1 MSEQTVQQPE
11 ARDANIVLK
20 VLEALPAVG
29 GLTFLALL
37 VLAWIGWLSIP
48 IAVIAIVVW
57 LFTAASHSVIPG
69 DVPDV
74 GVMAYSAV
82 AYVGLLFLTAIFM
95 APVEEGS
102 VWPLVF
108 LFGGPLVFVIA
119 VVSALYYGLRRVVS
133 QKVFRPINDRIA
145 KKALADRDR
154 LEKRREPE
162 VLLYIAGLANQ
173 ENRTMH
179 PDDFSSK
186 YVHKLE
192 DMLAL
197 AEERDAFIQHLSSF
211 SQSRHY
217 EPAQRTIAKVKAAK
231 LTDFPGL
238 KERWEIYLD
247 T

>member
-1 MSEQTVQQPE
+1 M
-11 ARDANIVLK
+11 I
-20 VLEALPAVG
+20 
-29 GLTFLALL
+29 
-37 VLAWIGWLSIP
+37 
-48 IAVIAIVVW
+48 
-57 LFTAASHSVIPG
+57 
-69 DVPDV
+69 
-74 GVMAYSAV
+74 
-82 AYVGLLFLTAIFM
+82 LTAIFM

-217 EPAQRTIAKVKAAK
+217 EPAQRTIAKVKAGDFEPEDYGPYSFMAHGGGSLAPMDDKLVPQAVQEKVQAK
-231 LTDFPGL
+231 RQEILDGL
-238 KERWEIYLD
+238 FRVNVNDSEPKS
-247 T
+247 TM